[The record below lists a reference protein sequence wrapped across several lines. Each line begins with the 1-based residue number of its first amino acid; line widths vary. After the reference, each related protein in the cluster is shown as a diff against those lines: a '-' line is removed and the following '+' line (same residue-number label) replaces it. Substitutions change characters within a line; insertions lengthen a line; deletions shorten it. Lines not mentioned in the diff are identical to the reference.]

1 VHLPGRA
8 CQNEEAVQQR
18 DDQLALPKECNSMN
32 RLAKYAAACLLGSA
46 AITLTAAAQEAPKI
60 VMINF
65 NAAVLSTNEA
75 KQALAGVQSK
85 LTPRQTA
92 LKTLNTEVETLGK
105 DLQAKG
111 NTLPE
116 AERAK
121 RERVLAEKQRLL
133 QRDAQDLKSD
143 LQTESQQVYQ
153 QVAQK
158 LYAFLQNYGAQHSYS
173 MIVERGS
180 DAAPVVW
187 YTAPQIDITA
197 DVVNTYNAAPPQA
210 APAAQK
216 PAAPATKPN

>member
-1 VHLPGRA
+1 
-8 CQNEEAVQQR
+8 
-18 DDQLALPKECNSMN
+18 MN
-32 RLAKYAAACLLGSA
+32 RIAKFAAAALLGSGA
-46 AITLTAAAQEAPKI
+46 LALSAQESPKI

-75 KQALAGVQSK
+75 KTALTAVQNK

-105 DLQAKG
+105 DLQAKAS
-111 NTLPE
+111 TLSE
-116 AERAK
+116 ADRAA
-121 RERVLAEKQRLL
+121 RERTLAEKQRQL

-143 LQTESQQVYQ
+143 LQTESQQVYS

-158 LYAFLQNYGAQHSYS
+158 LYAFLQSYGTQHSYS

-187 YTAPQIDITA
+187 YTAPQVDITA
-197 DVVNTYNAAPPQA
+197 EVVKAYNAAPPQA
-210 APAAQK
+210 APAAQT
-216 PAAPATKPN
+216 PAAAPSSKPN

>member
-1 VHLPGRA
+1 
-8 CQNEEAVQQR
+8 
-18 DDQLALPKECNSMN
+18 MN
-32 RLAKYAAACLLGSA
+32 RFAKYATAFLLGSVA
-46 AITLTAAAQEAPKI
+46 LTISASAQAPQDGPKI

-65 NAAVLSTNEA
+65 NAAVLQTTEA
-75 KQALAGVQSK
+75 KQALSGVQSK

-92 LKTLNTEVETLGK
+92 LKTLNTEVETLSK
-105 DLQAKG
+105 DLQAKAS
-111 NTLPE
+111 TLSE
-116 AERAK
+116 ADRVS
-121 RERVLAEKQRLL
+121 RERTLGEKQRQL

-158 LYAFLQNYGAQHSYS
+158 LYGFLQSYGTQHSYT

-187 YTAPQIDITA
+187 YTAPQIDITEE
-197 DVVNTYNAAPPQA
+197 VVKAYNAAPPQA

-216 PAAPATKPN
+216 PATTPK